1 MCLKMEYQSQRVTH
15 IIFQLFVGNS
25 DQFWR
30 LVKGHF
36 AWTKPSMGMR
46 MGRMVL
52 ATGWPALGCSSYLPA
67 ENQCMASWEPLWK
80 WTWENH
86 L

>member
-1 MCLKMEYQSQRVTH
+1 MEYPSQRVTH

-36 AWTKPSMGMR
+36 AWTKPSMGMSRMGR

-52 ATGWPALGCSSYLPA
+52 ATCLVVHLIYLPIINA
-67 ENQCMASWEPLWK
+67 WLAGNPFGNGHGKIICK
-80 WTWENH
+80 
-86 L
+86 